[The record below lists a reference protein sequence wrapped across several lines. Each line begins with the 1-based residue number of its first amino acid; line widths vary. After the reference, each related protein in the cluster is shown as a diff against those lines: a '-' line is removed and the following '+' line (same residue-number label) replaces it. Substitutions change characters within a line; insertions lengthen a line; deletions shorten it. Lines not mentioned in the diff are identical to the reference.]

1 MEFYSYKKRSKD
13 KVKTLFNCY
22 LDFKLINSK
31 NKFSEM
37 EKNLEKILS
46 NLLEKNSYNIK
57 YEEDNFKITI
67 QPKSLLKVVK
77 ILKDN
82 EKLKFT
88 QLLELTAVDYPDR
101 KLRFSLVYIFL
112 SIDYNSRIIMTI
124 NIGEEDSVESITS
137 LFPSANWYERE
148 VWDLFG
154 ISFLNHPDLRRLL
167 TDYGFSG
174 FPLRKDFP
182 LSGNVE
188 VRYDIAT
195 KKVIYEPV
203 KLTQDFRD
211 FDFESP
217 WEGKTEKNTND

>member
-1 MEFYSYKKRSKD
+1 MENTN
-13 KVKTLFNCY
+13 KTSSNML
-22 LDFKLINSK
+22 
-31 NKFSEM
+31 
-37 EKNLEKILS
+37 KNLEKVFS
-46 NLLEKNSYNIK
+46 NLLEKDSYNIK
-57 YEEDNFKITI
+57 YDNDNFKVKIDY
-67 QPKSLLKVVK
+67 KSLLKVLK
-77 ILKDN
+77 NLKDN

-88 QLLELTAVDYPDR
+88 QLIELTAVDYPDR
-101 KLRFSLVYIFL
+101 PIRFSLVYILL
-112 SIDYNSRIIMTI
+112 SIEFNSRIILTADI
-124 NIGEEDSVESITS
+124 EEDESVESITT

-154 ISFLNHPDLRRLL
+154 ISFINHPDLRRIL

-188 VRYDIAT
+188 VRYDVTT

-217 WEGKTEKNTND
+217 WEGKKQQNKND

>member
-1 MEFYSYKKRSKD
+1 M
-13 KVKTLFNCY
+13 VNTNKTSSNML
-22 LDFKLINSK
+22 
-31 NKFSEM
+31 
-37 EKNLEKILS
+37 KNLEKVFS
-46 NLLEKNSYNIK
+46 NLLEKDSYSIK
-57 YEEDNFKITI
+57 YDNGNFKIKI
-67 QPKSLLKVVK
+67 NYKSLLKVIK
-77 ILKDN
+77 NLKDN

-88 QLLELTAVDYPDR
+88 QLIELTAVDYPDR
-101 KLRFSLVYIFL
+101 PIRFSLVYILL
-112 SIDYNSRIIMTI
+112 SIEFNSRIILTADI
-124 NIGEEDSVESITS
+124 EEDESVESITT

-154 ISFLNHPDLRRLL
+154 ISFINHPDLRRIL
-167 TDYGFSG
+167 TDYGFNG

-188 VRYDIAT
+188 VRYDVTT

-217 WEGKTEKNTND
+217 WEGKSQQNKND

>member
-1 MEFYSYKKRSKD
+1 
-13 KVKTLFNCY
+13 
-22 LDFKLINSK
+22 
-31 NKFSEM
+31 M

-46 NLLEKNSYNIK
+46 NLLEKNSYKIK
-57 YEEDNFKITI
+57 YEEDNFKINI

-101 KLRFSLVYIFL
+101 QLRFSLVYIFL

-188 VRYDIAT
+188 VRYDIAS

-217 WEGKTEKNTND
+217 WEGNTKKNTND

>member
-1 MEFYSYKKRSKD
+1 MENTN
-13 KVKTLFNCY
+13 KTSSNML
-22 LDFKLINSK
+22 
-31 NKFSEM
+31 
-37 EKNLEKILS
+37 KNLEKVFS
-46 NLLEKNSYNIK
+46 NLLEKDSYNIK
-57 YEEDNFKITI
+57 YDNDNFKVKIDY
-67 QPKSLLKVVK
+67 KSLLKVLK
-77 ILKDN
+77 NLKDN

-88 QLLELTAVDYPDR
+88 QLIELTAVDYPDR
-101 KLRFSLVYIFL
+101 PIRFSLVYILL
-112 SIDYNSRIIMTI
+112 SIEFNSRIILTADI
-124 NIGEEDSVESITS
+124 EEDESVESITT

-154 ISFLNHPDLRRLL
+154 ISFINHPDLRRIL
-167 TDYGFSG
+167 TDYGFNG

-188 VRYDIAT
+188 VRYDVTT

-217 WEGKTEKNTND
+217 WEGKSQQNRND

>member
-1 MEFYSYKKRSKD
+1 MENTN
-13 KVKTLFNCY
+13 KTSSNML
-22 LDFKLINSK
+22 
-31 NKFSEM
+31 
-37 EKNLEKILS
+37 KNLEKVFS
-46 NLLEKNSYNIK
+46 NLLEKDSYNIK
-57 YEEDNFKITI
+57 YDNDNFKVKINY
-67 QPKSLLKVVK
+67 KSLLKVIK
-77 ILKDN
+77 NLKDN

-88 QLLELTAVDYPDR
+88 QLIELTAVDYPDR
-101 KLRFSLVYIFL
+101 PIRFSLVYILL
-112 SIDYNSRIIMTI
+112 SIEFNSRIILTADI
-124 NIGEEDSVESITS
+124 EEDESVESITT

-154 ISFLNHPDLRRLL
+154 ISFINHPDLRRIL
-167 TDYGFSG
+167 TDYGFNG

-188 VRYDIAT
+188 VRYDVTT

-217 WEGKTEKNTND
+217 WEGKSQQNKND